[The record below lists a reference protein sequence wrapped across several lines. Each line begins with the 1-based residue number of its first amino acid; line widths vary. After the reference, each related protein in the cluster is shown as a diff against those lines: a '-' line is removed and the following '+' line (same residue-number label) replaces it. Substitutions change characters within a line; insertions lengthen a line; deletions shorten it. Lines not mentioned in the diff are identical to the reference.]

1 MSSST
6 NVTINGIVCVKEL
19 EVSFKTKSRVDSQ
32 TYYGTIVGTV
42 NFDVAANFDDV
53 IAIHKNMVASVAKSE
68 VTTQEFLLVKTRD
81 GATRPFAVSW
91 IDAETFERVD
101 AQSDAVIVIHR
112 ITEEKLIEIMTEI
125 RGLGYEVE
133 KRS

>member
-1 MSSST
+1 MSST
-6 NVTINGIVCVKEL
+6 NVVINGIVCIKEL
-19 EVSFKTKSRVDSQ
+19 EVSFKTKNRTDNQ

-53 IAIHKNMVASVAKSE
+53 IAIHKNMIASVAKTE
-68 VTTQEFLLVKTRD
+68 VTTQDFLLVKTRD

-101 AQSDAVIVIHR
+101 AKSDAVIIIHR
-112 ITEEKLIEIMTEI
+112 ISEDKLIEIMTTI
-125 RGLGYEVE
+125 RSLGYEVE

>member
-6 NVTINGIVCVKEL
+6 NIVINGITCIKEL
-19 EVSFKTKSRVDSQ
+19 EVSFKTKNRTDSQ
-32 TYYGTIVGTV
+32 TYYGTIMGTV

-53 IAIHKNMVASVAKSE
+53 IAIHKNMVASVAKTE
-68 VTTQEFLLVKTRD
+68 VTTQDFLLVKTRD

-101 AQSDAVIVIHR
+101 AKSDAVIIIHR
-112 ITEEKLIEIMTEI
+112 ISEDKLIEIMTTI
-125 RGLGYEVE
+125 RSLGYEVE

>member
-6 NVTINGIVCVKEL
+6 NIVINGIVCVKEL
-19 EVSFKTKSRVDSQ
+19 EVSFKTKNRTDNQ

-53 IAIHKNMVASVAKSE
+53 IAIHKNMVADVAKTE
-68 VTTQEFLLVKTRD
+68 VTAQDFLLIKTRD
-81 GATRPFAVSW
+81 GATRPFAISW
-91 IDAETFERVD
+91 INAETFERVD
-101 AQSDAVIVIHR
+101 AQSDAVIVIRR

-125 RGLGYEVE
+125 RGLGYEVDR
-133 KRS
+133 K

>member
-6 NVTINGIVCVKEL
+6 NIVINGIVCVKEL
-19 EVSFKTKSRVDSQ
+19 EVSFKTKNRTDNQ

-53 IAIHKNMVASVAKSE
+53 IAIHKNMVTDVAKTE
-68 VTTQEFLLVKTRD
+68 VTAQDFLLIKTRD
-81 GATRPFAVSW
+81 GATRPFAISW
-91 IDAETFERVD
+91 INAETFERVD
-101 AQSDAVIVIHR
+101 AQSDAVIVIRR

-125 RGLGYEVE
+125 RGLGYEVDR
-133 KRS
+133 K

>member
-6 NVTINGIVCVKEL
+6 NIVINGIVCVKEL
-19 EVSFKTKSRVDSQ
+19 EVSFKTKNRTDNQ

-53 IAIHKNMVASVAKSE
+53 IAIHKNMVAAVAKTE
-68 VTTQEFLLVKTRD
+68 VTAQDFLLIKTRD
-81 GATRPFAVSW
+81 GATRPFAISW
-91 IDAETFERVD
+91 INAETFERVD
-101 AQSDAVIVIHR
+101 AQSDAVIVIRR

-133 KRS
+133 RK

>member
-42 NFDVAANFDDV
+42 NFDVAANFDDI

-81 GATRPFAVSW
+81 GATRPFAVNW

>member
-6 NVTINGIVCVKEL
+6 NIVINGITCIKEL
-19 EVSFKTKSRVDSQ
+19 EVSFKSKNRTDSQ
-32 TYYGTIVGTV
+32 TYYGTIMGTV

-53 IAIHKNMVASVAKSE
+53 IAIHKNMVASVAKTE
-68 VTTQEFLLVKTRD
+68 VTTQDFLLVKTRD

-101 AQSDAVIVIHR
+101 AKSDAVIIIHR
-112 ITEEKLIEIMTEI
+112 ISEDKLIEIMTTI
-125 RGLGYEVE
+125 RSLGYEVE

>member
-6 NVTINGIVCVKEL
+6 NIVINGITCIKEL
-19 EVSFKTKSRVDSQ
+19 EVSFKTKNRTDSQ
-32 TYYGTIVGTV
+32 TYYGTIMGTV

-53 IAIHKNMVASVAKSE
+53 IAIHKNMVASVAKTE
-68 VTTQEFLLVKTRD
+68 VTTQDFLLVKTRD
-81 GATRPFAVSW
+81 GATRPFAVRW

-101 AQSDAVIVIHR
+101 AKSDAVIIIHR
-112 ITEEKLIEIMTEI
+112 ISEDKLIEIMTTI
-125 RGLGYEVE
+125 RSLGYEVE